1 MSELQSKKWEISKN
15 SIDFKIEWLEDVE
28 SDSSDSQSD
37 SFKKQLKLEFE
48 CEFQHNIDI
57 EINYN
62 QKNERFQK
70 IQLILRLSDWCWCS
84 DSEWLEWLVEWL
96 IWKTIEIEFFW

>member
-1 MSELQSKKWEISKN
+1 MTW
-15 SIDFKIEWLEDVE
+15 DVE

-37 SFKKQLKLEFE
+37 SYKKQLKWQFFDR
-48 CEFQHNIDI
+48 FQFNNSV
-57 EINYN
+57 EVNYN
-62 QKNERFQK
+62 QKNDRFQK

-96 IWKTIEIEFFW
+96 I